1 MRRVWI
7 GFALVWFSAALF
19 AQQAQKP
26 ADRKPPATG
35 TPAPASEDHGDGSK
49 ASAHTDLSA
58 PRSDDGDQAAPIGD
72 MGESSS
78 KDTKLDLAP
87 PANDEKA
94 HPESATAVA
103 EAEAASRG
111 GGGEDV
117 AEFHPWDPHKAAKD
131 VEVGDYYFKR
141 KNYRGAESRYREA
154 LFYKENDAI
163 ATLRLA
169 ECLEKLDNMDEAAE
183 QYNAYLKIMP
193 HGPQS
198 EEARQGL
205 ERTHQRPGEA
215 TSAAK

>member
-1 MRRVWI
+1 MRMAWVGSVLLWI
-7 GFALVWFSAALF
+7 SSALL
-19 AQQAQKP
+19 AQQGQNP
-26 ADRKPPATG
+26 ADQKPPATG
-35 TPAPASEDHGDGSK
+35 VGAPTSADHRDSSQASGHP
-49 ASAHTDLSA
+49 DLTA
-58 PRSDDGDQAAPIGD
+58 PRSDDGDQAATIGD
-72 MGESSS
+72 IGESSS
-78 KDTKLDLAP
+78 KDTKIDLSP
-87 PANDEKA
+87 PANDEKT

-111 GGGEDV
+111 GEDI
-117 AEFHPWDPHKAAKD
+117 AEFHAWDPHKAAKD

-183 QYNAYLKIMP
+183 QYSAYLKIMP

-198 EEARQGL
+198 DEAQQGL
-205 ERTHQRPGEA
+205 ERTRQHPA
-215 TSAAK
+215 DAASAAK